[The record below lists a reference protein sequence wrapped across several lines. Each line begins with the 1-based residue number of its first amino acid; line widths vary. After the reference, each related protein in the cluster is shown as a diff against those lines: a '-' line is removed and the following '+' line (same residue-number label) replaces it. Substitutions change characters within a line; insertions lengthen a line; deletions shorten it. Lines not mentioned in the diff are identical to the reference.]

1 MNFMTA
7 PKGSFSSYSGYP
19 HGYLTTIDY
28 TRLGISVKHSGPD
41 HNGLSSWQ
49 VSRCDGSIQQVHEP
63 IGEVNYQAFAG
74 LLYAM
79 LAQVGE
85 TLEEDSRW
93 AVRIRTVVD
102 IFENAVRMRAGDEA
116 LVNLALAGLKQVE
129 DIVNSEDFLQK

>member
-1 MNFMTA
+1 M
-7 PKGSFSSYSGYP
+7 PEPQDRSG
-19 HGYLTTIDY
+19 
-28 TRLGISVKHSGPD
+28 
-41 HNGLSSWQ
+41 WQ
-49 VSRCDGSIQQVHEP
+49 VSGCDGSIGDVQEP
-63 IGEVNYQAFAG
+63 IGEVNYPALAG

-85 TLEEDSRW
+85 TLEEDSPW

-129 DIVNSEDFLQK
+129 DIVNSEEFLQK

>member
-1 MNFMTA
+1 M
-7 PKGSFSSYSGYP
+7 
-19 HGYLTTIDY
+19 
-28 TRLGISVKHSGPD
+28 R
-41 HNGLSSWQ
+41 
-49 VSRCDGSIQQVHEP
+49 EP
-63 IGEVNYQAFAG
+63 TGEVNYQALAG